1 MYLLNPH
8 NTPSLIRFSK
18 REMGVSGGEKAMEVV
33 GVVEVE
39 LARCPTRDLAAK
51 REVLSSGTEVESP
64 TSEWLARQY
73 LTGEN

>member
-18 REMGVSGGEKAMEVV
+18 REKGEGEKVMEVV

-39 LARCPTRDLAAK
+39 LERCLTRDLAAK
-51 REVLSSGTEVESP
+51 REVSFIYRLG
-64 TSEWLARQY
+64 RK
-73 LTGEN
+73 